1 MVRVSG
7 CSWTCLSSLRE
18 IRGGKAVATSAGVL
32 LCYSPVVFAI
42 LAVVFFTL
50 LFTTRY
56 VSLSSMVTA
65 VVAVIASIVSGDK
78 IFIIAMCLLAGMVI
92 YKHRANIGRIINKT
106 EPKANF
112 SKSKNKIVT
121 HITQKKT

>member
-1 MVRVSG
+1 
-7 CSWTCLSSLRE
+7 
-18 IRGGKAVATSAGVL
+18 
-32 LCYSPVVFAI
+32 
-42 LAVVFFTL
+42 
-50 LFTTRY
+50 
-56 VSLSSMVTA
+56 MVTA

-121 HITQKKT
+121 HITQKENVILIFFSVFFYILL

>member
-1 MVRVSG
+1 M
-7 CSWTCLSSLRE
+7 
-18 IRGGKAVATSAGVL
+18 I
-32 LCYSPVVFAI
+32 
-42 LAVVFFTL
+42 
-50 LFTTRY
+50 
-56 VSLSSMVTA
+56 TA

-121 HITQKKT
+121 HITQKENVKHINSVFLRYFLYLRKSNIIWRNYT